1 MTRDSRP
8 THPPEG
14 RQSLVVLKF
23 GGELLE
29 HETALRDAAMAV
41 AKALKGLGPAV
52 AGHSVKLVIVHG
64 GGREIDRALRAAGI
78 EPRQVDGLR
87 ITDGTT
93 LEVVV
98 QVLAGRVNTHFVAAL
113 VAADV
118 RAVGLTGADGACG
131 LSRRA
136 APHRAADGRVVDLE
150 LVGDPIESDG
160 SELVDALLAAGFV
173 PVVASIGIAASGGL
187 LNVNADT
194 LAAHLAASLRADR
207 LVLAGTTAGVLDTEE
222 RTITALDRTA
232 IDAMVASGTAQAGMV
247 AKLRASAHAVSRG
260 VAEVLIVDG
269 REHGAIAS
277 ALRGVAVDGTTRIA
291 ADFQMQVS

>member
-1 MTRDSRP
+1 M
-8 THPPEG
+8 
-14 RQSLVVLKF
+14 VLKF

-29 HETALRDAAMAV
+29 HETALRDAAAAV
-41 AKALKGLGPAV
+41 AKALKGCGPAF
-52 AGHSVKLVIVHG
+52 AGHCGVKLVIVHG

-87 ITDGTT
+87 ITDRTT

-136 APHRAADGRVVDLE
+136 ASHRAADGRVVDLE
-150 LVGDPIESDG
+150 LVGEPIESDG
-160 SELVDALLAAGFV
+160 SELVDALLASGFV
-173 PVVASIGIAASGGL
+173 PVVASIGIAAGGGL

-207 LVLAGTTAGVLDTEE
+207 LVLAGTTAGVLDAQE
-222 RTITALDRTA
+222 RTITALDRPA
-232 IDAMVASGTAQAGMV
+232 IDAMVAGGTAHAGMV
-247 AKLRASAHAVSRG
+247 AKLLASAHAVSRG
-260 VAEVLIVDG
+260 VAEVLIVNG
-269 REHGAIAS
+269 REHEAIAS
-277 ALRGVAVDGTTRIA
+277 AVRGVAVDGTTRIA
-291 ADFQMQVS
+291 ANFQMQVS